1 MNLSF
6 YQTVVKSLKNIN
18 LDNAEL
24 NNNLFVRKSNKL
36 PNLLNNLVIS
46 KEVTTKPLNLNTYL
60 NTMFTSL
67 YSLDNVRSPKSDEVN
82 EVVDSVRALANPE
95 LTAIH

>member
-46 KEVTTKPLNLNTYL
+46 KEITTKPLNLNTYL